1 MKSIA
6 VHIDIKNI
14 KRSQIWGI
22 PLFFLV
28 FLSQKETIIPQTDI
42 SFFAD
47 HPIVLSGLETE
58 KPGKTTN
65 LPKYLLISMEL
76 NLQKIKLS

>member
-47 HPIVLSGLETE
+47 HPTVTGLDSH
-58 KPGKTTN
+58 TT
-65 LPKYLLISMEL
+65 KAFHRWFFM
-76 NLQKIKLS
+76 